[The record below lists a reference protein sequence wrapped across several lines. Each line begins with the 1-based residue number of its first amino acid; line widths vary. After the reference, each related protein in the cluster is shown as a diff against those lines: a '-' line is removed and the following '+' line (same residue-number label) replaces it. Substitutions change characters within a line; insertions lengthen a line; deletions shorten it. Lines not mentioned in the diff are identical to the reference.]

1 MFRVQQLGQFYH
13 GAAVASLLREAMLLA
28 GLELKLPGWCA
39 LQTTQLAS
47 AKEKRVLQKIGEMS
61 VSCAAERLFSA
72 AFLQL
77 LSCRRDAIRKHL
89 SGQKEKR
96 WQNPTRGGNR
106 TGDFSQLYLECT
118 PFDFQALA
126 AALEHTRP
134 GLMEDAVRA
143 WRSKQGGA

>member
-1 MFRVQQLGQFYH
+1 
-13 GAAVASLLREAMLLA
+13 
-28 GLELKLPGWCA
+28 
-39 LQTTQLAS
+39 
-47 AKEKRVLQKIGEMS
+47 MS

-96 WQNPTRGGNR
+96 WQNPTKGGNR
-106 TGDFSQLYLECT
+106 TGDFSQLYLECK

-126 AALEHTRP
+126 SALERTRP

-143 WRSKQGGA
+143 WRSKQGAA

>member
-1 MFRVQQLGQFYH
+1 MN
-13 GAAVASLLREAMLLA
+13 AP
-28 GLELKLPGWCA
+28 KNW
-39 LQTTQLAS
+39 
-47 AKEKRVLQKIGEMS
+47 QKCL
-61 VSCAAERLFSA
+61 SCAAERLFSA

-96 WQNPTRGGNR
+96 WQNPTKGGNR
-106 TGDFSQLYLECT
+106 TGDFSQLYLECK

-126 AALEHTRP
+126 SALEHTRP

-143 WRSKQGGA
+143 WRSKQGAA